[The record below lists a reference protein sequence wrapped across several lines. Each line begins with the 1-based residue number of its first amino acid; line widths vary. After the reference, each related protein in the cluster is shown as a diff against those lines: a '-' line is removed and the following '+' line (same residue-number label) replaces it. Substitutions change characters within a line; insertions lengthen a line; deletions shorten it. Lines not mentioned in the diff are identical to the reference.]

1 MSIVFVIQIIPQV
14 FASTLLIQYQ
24 KKLSDH
30 LRLCQNHKILNIKYK
45 NISQ

>member
-1 MSIVFVIQIIPQV
+1 MSIVFAIQIIPQV
-14 FASTLLIQYQ
+14 LASTLLMQYQ

-30 LRLCQNHKILNIKYK
+30 VRLFQNHKILNIKYK